1 MRSYYQ
7 RLSAVVNNSIFIFDI
22 CSELQI
28 IRAILRKMESDGP
41 SEVLI
46 DGIVDHFFICS
57 NGHHESI
64 FSCVKKSMSLQL

>member
-46 DGIVDHFFICS
+46 DRIVDHFLS
-57 NGHHESI
+57 VAMVVMRA
-64 FSCVKKSMSLQL
+64 FSRV